1 MLWLHHFL
9 VVVFDPRF
17 HIRHAATCIADFQVV
32 SVEELSQ
39 FGVLGEM
46 LVVRETGLRCLS

>member
-9 VVVFDPRF
+9 VVAFDPRF
-17 HIRHAATCIADFQVV
+17 HIRHAAIADFQGA

-46 LVVRETGLRCLS
+46 LAY